1 MHLFN
6 TRLRTLAVHK
16 AGKPG
21 IRKLRRA
28 MEKMGTTPETT
39 AMIGDQVFTDMW
51 CGHRAGLL
59 CIMTAP
65 ICARDQLV
73 TKVKRG
79 AERQVMKV
87 YFRKYRGK

>member
-1 MHLFN
+1 VHLFN
-6 TRLRTLAVHK
+6 KKLGALAVHK

-21 IRKLRRA
+21 IIKLNRA
-28 MEKMGTTPETT
+28 LEIMGVTPDSA

-65 ICARDQLV
+65 ICDRDQIQ

-79 AERQVMKV
+79 LERQVMKT
-87 YFRKYRGK
+87 YFKKYGK

>member
-1 MHLFN
+1 
-6 TRLRTLAVHK
+6 
-16 AGKPG
+16 
-21 IRKLRRA
+21 
-28 MEKMGTTPETT
+28 
-39 AMIGDQVFTDMW
+39 MIGDQVFTDMW